1 MTSGERNGTGLDVA
15 VARGRSMQAYIAKRF
30 LLFIPTLL
38 MATLVAFLAAARH
51 PGRSG
56 GGEAGRG
63 DRRFQLHAS
72 RAARSAVKLGTDQP
86 LYVQYGK
93 WLWDMVHLDFGQSMF
108 FEEPVANDLA
118 EKFPITLELTV
129 LAMLIATVIAVPLGL
144 ISAIKQDTAADYV
157 ARVISIAGVALP
169 NFWVGILIVYFLVL
183 LFSWMPPLG
192 YASLWD
198 DPLTNLQQFF
208 FPALALGIYQMAFMA
223 RVTRSSMLEVYRE
236 DYTRTARGKGL
247 AERVVILRHALKNAL
262 LPVVTISGYE
272 FGRLLA
278 GTVVIENIFMIPGMG
293 RLLVDSV
300 FHRDYTDG
308 PGHRHGDHGHGA
320 DPESGSG
327 CRLRLA
333 EPADPLSVVGQSQKG
348 QEMPQDST
356 SIAAPPQLLP
366 VRGVLPI
373 GAIWQ
378 HIIWFARKKP
388 LGAFGAV
395 VALLLIIVAIF
406 APLIATHDPNA
417 TELRPGLCAARI
429 GVTGWAAIR

>member
-1 MTSGERNGTGLDVA
+1 
-15 VARGRSMQAYIAKRF
+15 MQAYIAKRF

-38 MATLVAFLAAARH
+38 MATLVAFLLLRVI
-51 PGRSG
+51 PGDPAEVKLA
-56 GGEAGRG
+56 GETG
-63 DRRFQLHAS
+63 DSNFTQAELQELR
-72 RAARSAVKLGTDQP
+72 VKLGTDQP

-118 EKFPITLELTV
+118 EKLPITLELTV

-144 ISAIKQDTAADYV
+144 ISAIKQDTSADYV

-198 DPLTNLQQFF
+198 DPLTNLQQLF

-278 GTVVIENIFMIPGMG
+278 GTVVIESIFMIPGMG
-293 RLLVDSV
+293 RLLIDSV
-300 FHRDYTDG
+300 FHRDYT
-308 PGHRHGDHGHGA
+308 A
-320 DPESGSG
+320 VQAIVMVITATV
-327 CRLRLA
+327 LILNLA
-333 EPADPLSVVGQSQKG
+333 LDLVYGWLNP
-348 QEMPQDST
+348 
-356 SIAAPPQLLP
+356 
-366 VRGVLPI
+366 
-373 GAIWQ
+373 
-378 HIIWFARKKP
+378 
-388 LGAFGAV
+388 
-395 VALLLIIVAIF
+395 
-406 APLIATHDPNA
+406 
-417 TELRPGLCAARI
+417 RI
-429 GVTGWAAIR
+429 RYQ